1 MTKKKAPEIQTCVCF
16 ACGAQFDSH
25 PKLNAHLNECSPMLA
40 WRENLMQE
48 AQIPQTQQRIEQIRD
63 EILMIA
69 SSHDK
74 LRKDLN
80 GLTPQYKPWYTSW
93 GTWLA
98 ILLFLVMCYLIYAF
112 YMSEMGYN
120 IKMPAWFISAIKAII
135 PK

>member
-1 MTKKKAPEIQTCVCF
+1 MTKKKVSEIQPCTCF

-25 PKLNAHLNECSPMLA
+25 AKLNKHLNECKPMLA
-40 WRENLMQE
+40 WREKLMQE
-48 AQIPQTQQRIEQIRD
+48 AQIPQTQQQIGQIQD

-69 SSHDK
+69 CSHDK

-80 GLTPQYKPWYTSW
+80 GLTPKYKPWYTSW

-98 ILLFLVMCYLIYAF
+98 VLLFVGMCYFIWAF

-120 IKMPAWFISAIKAII
+120 MKMPTWFISAIKAII